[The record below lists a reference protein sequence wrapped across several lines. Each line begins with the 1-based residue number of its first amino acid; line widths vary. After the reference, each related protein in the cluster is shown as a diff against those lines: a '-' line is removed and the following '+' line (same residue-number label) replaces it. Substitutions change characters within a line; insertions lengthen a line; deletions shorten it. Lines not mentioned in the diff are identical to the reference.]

1 MNESKSSRGLLWGLS
16 ALAGLLLFSASGT
29 ARAQEPADRVGD
41 TRDVLGRYVETRRIL
56 SKERRDWAVGREVLQ
71 DRIGVVRR
79 EIETLDSRVT
89 DAQKSIAEADKKR
102 EELVAENERLA
113 SSSSSLV
120 GTVAKL
126 EARTRELLPRL
137 PDPVRERVKPFSQR
151 LPEADAEEV
160 KLSLGERF
168 QNVVAILNEVDKLNR
183 EVTVWSEV
191 REIGD
196 GQTAEVTSMYV
207 GLGQGYYVTGDGTA
221 AGVGTATADAW
232 VWQPANEF
240 APAIAKAIAI
250 HKNEKP
256 AEFVRLPIALQAVA
270 KK

>member
-1 MNESKSSRGLLWGLS
+1 MNQSKPSRGLLWS
-16 ALAGLLLFSASGT
+16 ATAVAGLLLFSPLGT
-29 ARAQEPADRVGD
+29 ARRQETNDRVAD

-56 SKERRDWAVGREVLQ
+56 SQERKDWEVGREVLQ
-71 DRIGVVRR
+71 DRVDVVRR
-79 EIETLDSRVT
+79 EIETLESRVD
-89 DAQKSIAEADKKR
+89 DAEKSIAEADKKR

-113 SSSSSLV
+113 SASASLV
-120 GTVAKL
+120 GTVAQL

-137 PDPVRERVKPFSQR
+137 PDPVRDRVKPFSQR
-151 LPEADAEEV
+151 LPKADAEEV

-191 REIGD
+191 RTLGD

-207 GLGQGYYVTGDGTA
+207 GLGQGYYVTGDGLA

-232 VWQPANEF
+232 VWQPANES
-240 APAIAKAIAI
+240 AAAIAKAIAI

-256 AEFVRLPIALQAVA
+256 AEFVRLPITLSSAA